1 MRSQILKIT
10 AITAAVLLTSGCGGG
25 MSSSGSGNNNNG
37 GQSSTDWQSLKMDGA
52 VAEGKYAGRKI
63 LTLDKANKLLV
74 VHLPTLALP
83 ILVGG
88 GIGKTVTIPQLP
100 GTSLD
105 LELASDGNLDLVL
118 KLPLEHLMHGASFMD
133 AQKLPNG
140 DALPAIPDGELPGL
154 ALDLNSNKTVKG
166 YIYLAPATFG
176 ALVTSQFDPTVSM
189 QLPIYQNNGAV
200 LGYLTTVP
208 AKNGFD
214 GGIFMSVKV
223 PADIARIID
232 DVI

>member
-1 MRSQILKIT
+1 MRSQFLKLT
-10 AITAAVLLTSGCGGG
+10 AIIAAVLLTSGCGGS
-25 MSSSGSGNNNNG
+25 SSSGSGNNNNG
-37 GQSSTDWQSLKMDGA
+37 GQSTTADWQNLKMDGA
-52 VAEGKYAGRKI
+52 VAEGKYAGRKLI
-63 LTLDKANKLLV
+63 TLDKANKMLV

-83 ILVGG
+83 VIIGG
-88 GIGKTVTIPQLP
+88 GVGKTITTPQLP
-100 GTSLD
+100 GASLA
-105 LELASDGNLDLVL
+105 LQLAADGNLDLVL
-118 KLPLEHLMHGASFMD
+118 NIPLEHVMHGASFMD
-133 AQKLPNG
+133 PQKLPNG

-154 ALDLNSNKTVKG
+154 ALDLNSNKSVKG

-176 ALVTSQFDPTVSM
+176 ALVTSQFDPTISM